1 MPWNSRNLYG
11 KIFIWSICV
20 NRLWCYY
27 GNQFLTDT
35 FFFLKKNSFLKLIKV
50 SFLTLTFLFLY
61 WVWLL
66 CAWFRCLTEALGKSR
81 NPIARWRIQ
90 DSRHLAIRMLLPRQM
105 TSSLNFADVKRNIFR
120 RTIYLLS
127 LIVMAFIVV
136 KSEKTKKSLD
146 LS

>member
-20 NRLWCYY
+20 IDFDVIMATNFWQTL
-27 GNQFLTDT
+27 
-35 FFFLKKNSFLKLIKV
+35 FFLKKNSFLKLIKV

-136 KSEKTKKSLD
+136 KSEKTEKSLA